1 MKQIRF
7 LLSFMLILACTTM
20 YGQTEITGTVVDE
33 TGEGVIGA
41 TVMEKGTTK
50 GTVTDFDGNFKLKVE
65 AGKILVISYIGY
77 DSQELPAQDGMFV
90 QLKDNAKELAEVVGK
105 AKAKSIQEALSP
117 TP

>member
-50 GTVTDFDGNFKLKVE
+50 GTVTDFDGNFKLKCKPGDLLEV
-65 AGKILVISYIGY
+65 SYG
-77 DSQELPAQDGMFV
+77 G
-90 QLKDNAKELAEVVGK
+90 
-105 AKAKSIQEALSP
+105 
-117 TP
+117 